1 MNILKQIKELINKHT
16 NDQELGSVV
25 RHKYKDKELYQD
37 QGDGTLIYES
47 PDNGN
52 TVYSREFGKEEKTL
66 VDTKSLW
73 VCEICNENTYEVDLD
88 YIGNNYNHLGC
99 ELKSQGM

>member
-1 MNILKQIKELINKHT
+1 M
-16 NDQELGSVV
+16 
-25 RHKYKDKELYQD
+25 
-37 QGDGTLIYES
+37 IYES

-73 VCEICNENTYEVDLD
+73 VCEICTENTYEVDLD